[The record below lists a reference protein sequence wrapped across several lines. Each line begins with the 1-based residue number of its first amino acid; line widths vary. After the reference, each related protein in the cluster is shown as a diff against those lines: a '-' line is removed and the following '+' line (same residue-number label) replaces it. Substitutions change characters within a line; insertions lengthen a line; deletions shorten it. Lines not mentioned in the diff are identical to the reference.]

1 MALYNDAAGK
11 PLRKVFS
18 RFGTE
23 RSRNLADLSSTT
35 NSLSNLLGG
44 LDLASGRTFIA
55 DDVTV
60 IKNIFANGLTNEG
73 YLNVV
78 GSRSRFYS
86 LNGLEQSFDPR
97 ITYQNRLDR
106 IEVFS
111 GNPRFLGGN
120 GLTANYFQN
129 DQILFDQHDD
139 LLGIGTGFSYGISNV
154 NDSGEAG
161 GEVFG
166 GTTADGEL
174 PSDNFWEEGDF
185 EYSTKVHPQ
194 ASKVNT
200 GVKWEGYYVPSVTGP
215 ISISIESTGY
225 FTLDFNK
232 EGYAWAYD
240 ENNNKVQTA
249 ASISAVGAGQTY
261 TEHIRIGIST
271 SFNVTQFEDNANV
284 VEVLGND
291 IADKLAKMN
300 TIGIGMTVKGSGIA
314 EDTLVESIDKGKRTI
329 TLTPPDGSG
338 TAITNPSLLG
348 ETTFARKLG
357 DPIKHVVSTHVLEEY
372 GKYRIRMRYFHHK
385 DFDSK
390 DIIRLFNIDAREQI
404 NSTFF
409 NLRYNRLFSLDYDFT
424 DSVKGTFN
432 KYYDNSVLFGGTKT
446 TGIGGGDPVTDT
458 KYVKLETTNKIIM
471 SYEPPVAFD
480 GGGSEG
486 SGKLAQKREIKVENK
501 DNRNEKSKGMIVTG
515 GSPILKFR
523 TNSFSNDIEIGNL
536 IVSTQNISD
545 GSGNNPDP
553 NTGITFP
560 TFNNNGEASIPF
572 YARVKDIVTNNYI
585 VMDMNALSAEGSNAS
600 IGSTNAAIV
609 KFVDHRGLVRRVRVN
624 SSSGTTITSSVST
637 NPFTGR
643 LNQDGSRFDPNHT
656 TINADVQVDMIAVG
670 DNIPPFTKVDSIAAN
685 GESLTLSNSVTVRQ
699 GQDIFFYD
707 FKGLRDNSLKSF
719 CDRFSE
725 TTPNV
730 QCLKSV
736 VLDAEG
742 DPDPNGITNTN
753 KIIVNDLKGIDFTG
767 WTLQGIYFGTS
778 PTNEGIEVTSVD
790 TSNKELTLASDIIGT
805 LPHDAQFTA
814 SNMSASDDRTLCCP
828 PTDTSPPF
836 IATVDGLNT
845 TEEYKNLKIDSG
857 NVVFE
862 SLLLQDNQTSN
873 NAEDITANDSVNRTI
888 EIKTPL
894 STDARKFKILA
905 RAI

>member
-23 RSRNLADLSSTT
+23 RSKNLADLSSTT

-44 LDLASGRTFIA
+44 LSLDTGRTFIA
-55 DDVTV
+55 DDLNA
-60 IKNIFANGLTNEG
+60 IENIFANGLTNEG

-78 GSRSRFYS
+78 GSAEKFYNT
-86 LNGLEQSFDPR
+86 NGEELSFDPR

-106 IEVFS
+106 VEVFS
-111 GNPRFLGGN
+111 GNPRFLGGE
-120 GLTANYFQN
+120 GLTANYYQN
-129 DQILFDQHDD
+129 DQILFDEHDD

-154 NDSGEAG
+154 NDHTEGTTPIER

-166 GTTADGEL
+166 GTTADGQL

-200 GVKWEGYYVPSVTGP
+200 GVKWEGYYVPTVTGP
-215 ISISIESTGY
+215 ISISIVSTGY

-232 EGYAWAYD
+232 ESYD
-240 ENNNKVQTA
+240 EDNDKVQTA
-249 ASISAVGAGQTY
+249 ASISAVGLGQTY

-271 SFNVTQFEDNANV
+271 SFNVTQFENNANV
-284 VEVLGND
+284 VEVSSGDLP
-291 IADKLAKMN
+291 KMN

-314 EDTLVESIDKGKRTI
+314 EDTLIESINKGQRTI

-348 ETTFARKLG
+348 MTTFARKLG
-357 DPIKHVVSTHVLEEY
+357 HPIKHEVSTHVLEEY
-372 GKYRIRMRYFHHK
+372 EKYRIRMRYFHHK

-404 NSTFF
+404 SSTFF
-409 NLRYNRLFSLDYDFT
+409 DLRYNKLFSLDYDFT

-486 SGKLAQKREIKVENK
+486 SGKLAQKREIRVENK

-523 TNSFSNDIEIGNL
+523 SDSFSNDIEIGNL
-536 IVSTQNISD
+536 IVSTQNISLN
-545 GSGNNPDP
+545 SGNSPDP

-560 TFNNNGEASIPF
+560 THNGHGEPSIPF

-585 VMDMNALSAEGSNAS
+585 VMDMNALSAESPNAS
-600 IGSTNAAIV
+600 VGSTNAAIV

-624 SSSGTTITSSVST
+624 QASNTTTITRSVPT

-670 DNIPPFTKVDSIAAN
+670 DNIPPFTKVNSIADN

-736 VLDAEG
+736 VLDG
-742 DPDPNGITNTN
+742 DGNPDPNGITDTN

-790 TSNKELTLASDIIGT
+790 TLTKELTLASDIIGT

-905 RAI
+905 RAIS

>member
-23 RSRNLADLSSTT
+23 RSKNLADLSSTT

-44 LDLASGRTFIA
+44 LDLAPNRTFIA
-55 DDVTV
+55 DDLNV

-73 YLNVV
+73 YLNIV

-86 LNGLEQSFDPR
+86 LKGEEQSFDPR

-129 DQILFDQHDD
+129 DQILFDEHDD

-154 NDSGEAG
+154 NDHDLGTTPIER

-166 GTTADGEL
+166 GTTADGQL

-225 FTLDFNK
+225 FTLDFNQ
-232 EGYAWAYD
+232 EGYEED
-240 ENNNKVQTA
+240 NDKNI
-249 ASISAVGAGQTY
+249 ISSGIGTY
-261 TEHIRIGIST
+261 KEHIRIGIST
-271 SFNVTQFEDNANV
+271 SFNVTQFENNANV
-284 VEVLGND
+284 VEVSSDDLT
-291 IADKLAKMN
+291 KMN

-314 EDTLVESIDKGKRTI
+314 EDTLIESIDKGQRTI

-338 TAITNPSLLG
+338 TAVTNPSLLG

-357 DPIKHVVSTHVLEEY
+357 DPIRHVVSTHVLEEY
-372 GKYRIRMRYFHHK
+372 EKYRIRMRYFHHK
-385 DFDSK
+385 NFDSK
-390 DIIRLFNIDAREQI
+390 DIIRLFNIDAKEQT

-424 DSVKGTFN
+424 DSAKGTFN

-446 TGIGGGDPVTDT
+446 TGIGGGKDPITDT
-458 KYVKLETTNKIIM
+458 KYVKLETTNKIII

-486 SGKLAQKREIKVENK
+486 SGKLAQKREIRVENK

-523 TNSFSNDIEIGNL
+523 TDSFSNDIEIGNL
-536 IVSTQNISD
+536 IVSTQNISA
-545 GSGNNPDP
+545 GSGNSPDP
-553 NTGITFP
+553 NTGIDFP
-560 TFNNNGEASIPF
+560 THNGHGEPSIPF

-585 VMDMNALSAEGSNAS
+585 VMDMNALSAEGTNAS

-609 KFVDHRGLVRRVRVN
+609 KFVDHRGLVRRVRVKQASN
-624 SSSGTTITSSVST
+624 SNTIIRSVPT
-637 NPFTGR
+637 NPFTGG
-643 LNQDGSRFDPNHT
+643 LNPDGSRLNSNHT

-670 DNIPPFTKVDSIAAN
+670 DNIPPFTKVNSIAAN
-685 GESLTLSNSVTVRQ
+685 GVSLTLSNSVTVRQ
-699 GQDIFFYD
+699 DQDIFFYD
-707 FKGLRDNSLKSF
+707 FKGLRDNSLKGF

-736 VLDAEG
+736 VLGEDG
-742 DPDPNGITNTN
+742 NPDPNGITNTN
-753 KIIVNDLKGIDFTG
+753 KIIVNDLKGINFTG

-778 PTNEGIEVTSVD
+778 NISDPPIEGIEVTSVD
-790 TSNKELTLASDIIGT
+790 TSTKELTLASNIIGT

-862 SLLLQDNQTSN
+862 SLLLQDNQTPPSK
-873 NAEDITANDSVNRTI
+873 NAEDITANVSVNRTI
-888 EIKTPL
+888 KIK
-894 STDARKFKILA
+894 STTQNKTYKILA

>member
-23 RSRNLADLSSTT
+23 RSKNLADLSSTT

-44 LDLASGRTFIA
+44 LDLATNRTFIA
-55 DDVTV
+55 DDLNV

-129 DQILFDQHDD
+129 DQILFDEHDD

-154 NDSGEAG
+154 NDHTLGTTPIER

-166 GTTADGEL
+166 GTTADGQL

-200 GVKWEGYYVPSVTGP
+200 GVKWEGYYIPSVTGP

-232 EGYAWAYD
+232 EGYEED
-240 ENNNKVQTA
+240 NDKVQRA
-249 ASISAVGAGQTY
+249 ASISAVGLGQTY

-271 SFNVTQFEDNANV
+271 SFNVTETDNANV
-284 VEVLGND
+284 VEVSSGD
-291 IADKLAKMN
+291 LAKMN

-314 EDTLVESIDKGKRTI
+314 EDTLIESIDKGQGTI

-338 TAITNPSLLG
+338 TAVTNPSLLG

-357 DPIKHVVSTHVLEEY
+357 DPIRHVVSTHVLEEY
-372 GKYRIRMRYFHHK
+372 EKYRIRMRYFHHK
-385 DFDSK
+385 NFDSK
-390 DIIRLFNIDAREQI
+390 DIIRLFNIDAKEQI
-404 NSTFF
+404 SSTFF

-424 DSVKGTFN
+424 DSAKGTFN

-446 TGIGGGDPVTDT
+446 TGIGGGSPVTDT

-486 SGKLAQKREIKVENK
+486 SGKLAQKREIKVENRT
-501 DNRNEKSKGMIVTG
+501 NRNEKSKGMIVTG

-523 TNSFSNDIEIGNL
+523 TDSFSNDIEIGNL
-536 IVSTQNISD
+536 IVSTQNISAN
-545 GSGNNPDP
+545 SGNSPDP
-553 NTGITFP
+553 NTGVTYP
-560 TFNNNGEASIPF
+560 THNGHGEPSIPF

-585 VMDMNALSAEGSNAS
+585 VMDMNALSAESPNLS

-624 SSSGTTITSSVST
+624 NSSGTTITSSVST

-643 LNQDGSRFDPNHT
+643 LNPDGTPFAPNHT

-670 DNIPPFTKVDSIAAN
+670 DNIPAYTRVTAINTPT
-685 GESLTLSNSVTVRQ
+685 SLTLSNSVTVRQ

-707 FKGLRDNSLKSF
+707 FKGLRDNSLKNF
-719 CDRFSE
+719 CDRFSQ

-736 VLDAEG
+736 VLDG
-742 DPDPNGITNTN
+742 DGNPDPNGITNTN

-790 TSNKELTLASDIIGT
+790 TSTKELTLASNIIGT

-814 SNMSASDDRTLCCP
+814 SNMSAGDDRTLCCP

-873 NAEDITANDSVNRTI
+873 NAEDITANDSVDRTI

-905 RAI
+905 RVI